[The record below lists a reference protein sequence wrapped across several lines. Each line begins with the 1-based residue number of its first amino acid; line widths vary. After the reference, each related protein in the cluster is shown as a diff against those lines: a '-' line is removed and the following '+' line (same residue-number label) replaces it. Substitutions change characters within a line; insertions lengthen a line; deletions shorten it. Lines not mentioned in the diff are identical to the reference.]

1 MGAKVSNQLVVLS
14 KYGQQLHSQK
24 NSVQRDRRAQAVEQH
39 LVAQEV
45 LKTSKEKSQLEMGS
59 D

>member
-24 NSVQRDRRAQAVEQH
+24 NSVQRDRWAQAVEQH
-39 LVAQEV
+39 LVALAM
-45 LKTSKEKSQLEMGS
+45 LKRSTAKAQLEMRS

>member
-1 MGAKVSNQLVVLS
+1 MSNQLVVLS

-24 NSVQRDRRAQAVEQH
+24 NSVQRDRWAQAVEQH
-39 LVAQEV
+39 LLAQEV